1 MRITLRGKDPE
12 SFPNGSPTMY
22 QTDRGSWL
30 VQEWVVTD
38 SSALAE
44 MNIPEGETVVEIPDR
59 MLKCFGQEDG

>member
-1 MRITLRGKDPE
+1 
-12 SFPNGSPTMY
+12 MY

-30 VQEWVVTD
+30 VQGGVVTD

-59 MLKCFGQEDG
+59 MLKFFGQEDG